1 MSGPERVLVTGAS
14 GFLGQALVQGLFDS
28 GYAVRASSRTPH
40 DALEPMS
47 TLGWHRADITTDPLD
62 PLLHGIDA
70 VVHAA
75 GIAHAKA
82 AEAQHQRVTVGG
94 TRRLVEAMRRTGAA
108 RLVFIS
114 SIRAQVGAHSPR
126 RIADGHALAP
136 ADAYG
141 RAKRDAEEVVAASG
155 LDATI
160 LRPVLVADVGARGNL
175 AALLRLAQSPL
186 PLPFAA
192 LTAKRSLVSRRAVA
206 DAVSFALGNSAT
218 SGRRFNVADPEP
230 LDPAQIVT
238 IFRRGLGVPLRLTAV
253 PEPLLRG
260 ALRLLGRS
268 HMFDRLARPLVVA
281 ADGLHGLGWTAP
293 EWAAEALY
301 RMARRAR
308 AGTG

>member
-1 MSGPERVLVTGAS
+1 MSGPQRILVTGAS
-14 GFLGQALVQGLFDS
+14 GFVGRALVQCLLEE
-28 GYAVRASSRTPH
+28 GYDVRAASHRPPNSI
-40 DALEPMS
+40 EPMPPVD
-47 TLGWHRADITTDPLD
+47 WHRADITTDPLD
-62 PLLHGIDA
+62 PLLTRIDA

-82 AEAQHQRVTVGG
+82 AEAQHQRVTVAG
-94 TRRLVEAMRRTGAA
+94 TRRLLEAMQRNGVG
-108 RLVFIS
+108 RLIFIS
-114 SIRAQVGAHSPR
+114 SIRAQVGAYSLR
-126 RIADGHALAP
+126 RVADGHSLAP

-141 RAKRDAEEVVAASG
+141 RAKRDAEEIVATSG

-175 AALLRLAQSPL
+175 AALLRLAQAPV

-192 LTAKRSLVSRRAVA
+192 LTAKRSLVSRRALA
-206 DAVSFALGNSAT
+206 DAVSFSLENSET
-218 SGRRFNVADPEP
+218 SGRRLNVADGEP

-238 IFRRGLGVPLRLTAV
+238 IFRRGLGQPLRLTGVA
-253 PEPLLRG
+253 EPLLRG
-260 ALRLLGRS
+260 ALRLAGRGG
-268 HMFDRLARPLVVA
+268 MFDRLARPLVVA

-308 AGTG
+308 SP